1 MNRYELRKKGVEVFL
16 LDQEAT
22 TALIRSRYSNAST
35 DLTADQMVVVNGDKG
50 LAVVCTEGV
59 GWWAD
64 EHGKFPVN
72 YSLDFGGGYLD
83 ITLDELLPLISTTKI
98 DLADHVRVFG
108 DRLEMNLALW
118 QNYAKGYDQTAIP
131 TA

>member
-1 MNRYELRKKGVEVFL
+1 MNRYELRTKGVNVLL
-16 LDQEAT
+16 LDADKT

-35 DLTADQMVVVNGDKG
+35 ELTADPMVVVNGDKG

-59 GWWAD
+59 GYFAD
-64 EHGKFPVN
+64 ENGKFPVN

-83 ITLDELLPLISTTKI
+83 ITLEELLPLISTTTV
-98 DLADHVRVFG
+98 DLADFVRVFG
-108 DRLEMNLALW
+108 DRLETNLAIW
-118 QNYAKGYDQTAIP
+118 QSYAKGYDQTAIQ

>member
-16 LDQEAT
+16 LDREAT

-35 DLTADQMVVVNGDKG
+35 DLTADPMVVVNGDKG

-83 ITLDELLPLISTTKI
+83 ITLDELLPLISTTTI
-98 DLADHVRVFG
+98 DLADFVRVFG

-118 QNYAKGYDQTAIP
+118 QNYAKGYDQTAIL
-131 TA
+131 A

>member
-1 MNRYELRKKGVEVFL
+1 MNRYELRKKGVNVLL
-16 LDQEAT
+16 LDTDKT

-59 GWWAD
+59 GYFAD

-72 YSLDFGGGYLD
+72 YSLE
-83 ITLDELLPLISTTKI
+83 ELLPLISTTTI

-108 DRLEMNLALW
+108 DRLENNLAIW
-118 QNYAKGYDQTAIP
+118 QDYAKGFDQTAIQ